1 MRRREFIVGLGGVA
15 AVWSVGSRR
24 QLRPKCFAPS
34 RFAFMYLEL
43 IAARVWPFAV
53 GSQVPSQ
60 IVHSDDARL
69 DRGQID
75 DTPDDT
81 PAALETAGSGA
92 ASLDLSQ
99 IFGSAEPLLFAL
111 ALNVPVGAQGSKSL
125 YLSRYERFSRRR
137 HIV

>member
-1 MRRREFIVGLGGVA
+1 
-15 AVWSVGSRR
+15 
-24 QLRPKCFAPS
+24 
-34 RFAFMYLEL
+34 MYLEL
-43 IAARVWPFAV
+43 IAARVWPFAF

-60 IVHSDDARL
+60 IVRSDDARL